1 MKKIVPDP
9 PSSPVSFPP
18 HLSARE
24 ALACADTLL
33 KDIYENA
40 EAYRLQHPGP
50 SAKVIDSVMDSSLIA
65 AALLMHASQRL

>member
-9 PSSPVSFPP
+9 PPSPVTFPP

-33 KDIYENA
+33 KDIYEAA
-40 EAYRLQHPGP
+40 EAYRRQRPGK
-50 SAKVIDSVMDSSLIA
+50 SAKAIDSVMDSTLIA
-65 AALLMHASQRL
+65 AALLMHASQTL